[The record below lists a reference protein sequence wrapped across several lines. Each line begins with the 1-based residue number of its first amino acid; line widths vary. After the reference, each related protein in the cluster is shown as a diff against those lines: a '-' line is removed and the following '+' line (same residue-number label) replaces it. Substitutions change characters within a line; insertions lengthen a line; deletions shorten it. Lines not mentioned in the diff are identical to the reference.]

1 VGLTIADSATRAH
14 ALASYPPP
22 PTVREAST
30 QPALQQ
36 QPALRQQPEPA
47 YHPQVAPPASCG
59 PGAAAPYDAT
69 NFSQYVSGTQ
79 ARQLDVDMMRMS
91 LATYEGGEQ
100 NICGWN
106 ALSNEQLQAA
116 GMDPGRLDVPGS
128 QFKAQVFTDGQG
140 NYVLAFRG
148 TQEGA
153 PDWMTN
159 FAQGTGQVTDEFDRL
174 APQAAQEFARA
185 FGKPGVDE
193 NGNAIFTNLAI
204 TGHSQG
210 GGLATIASAVTGIP
224 TVTFDPSGIH
234 DRTFE
239 RLGLDGAQFRQDAE
253 GGQVRRYSM
262 QEDALTQVQEG
273 WFTAAAAPDAIGHQI
288 VVKPEGELADHV
300 VQYGLERMGMDTATA
315 GTVNDIVEHLP
326 LLGPLGGGVRYL
338 ARAVSSH
345 EQQVMIDTMLQQQP
359 WQPGYR
365 NPPSV
370 ERTLMSPFN
379 TPAVESRVSEAVASG
394 VDEGLS
400 DLAQGQRDIALIR
413 ATDGAAGRDV
423 QAGWSI
429 AGEYV
434 QTGLNL
440 AGDVVSTG
448 ADATAGTIEG
458 MSIDAADSLDAR
470 ADTASNPVE
479 RFLVGASADG
489 VRVTGQMASGLT
501 QATGNVV
508 QAGLDGAG
516 WIADKG
522 SDVVGAIEQARSDAW
537 GWISSRF

>member
-1 VGLTIADSATRAH
+1 MGVTIGESALRAH
-14 ALASYPPP
+14 ALPQLPRQLPAQD
-22 PTVREAST
+22 TRT
-30 QPALQQ
+30 QPAV
-36 QPALRQQPEPA
+36 RQQPEPA
-47 YHPQVAPPASCG
+47 YHPQVSPPGTCG
-59 PGAAAPYDAT
+59 PGSAAPYDAA
-69 NFSQYVSGTQ
+69 NFSQYISGKQ

-100 NICGWN
+100 NICGWT
-106 ALSNEQLQAA
+106 ALGDEQLQAA

-185 FGKPGVDE
+185 FGKPGVDAE
-193 NGNAIFTNLAI
+193 GNPAFTNLAI

-224 TVTFDPSGIH
+224 AVTFDPSGIH

-273 WFTAAAAPDAIGHQI
+273 WFTAPLAPDAIGHQI
-288 VVKPEGELADHV
+288 VVRPEGELAEHV
-300 VQYGLERMGMDTATA
+300 VQYGLERTGMDPATA
-315 GTVNDIVEHLP
+315 GTLNDIVESLS

-345 EQQVMIDTMLQQQP
+345 EQQIMIDTMLQQQP
-359 WQPGYR
+359 WQPGYQ
-365 NPPSV
+365 NPASV
-370 ERTLMSPFN
+370 ERTLMSPFD
-379 TPAVESRVSEAVASG
+379 TPAVESRVSEAIAAG
-394 VDEGLS
+394 VDEGSS
-400 DLAQGQRDIALIR
+400 DLLQGQRDVALIR

-423 QAGWSI
+423 RAGWSI
-429 AGEYV
+429 AGEYA

-440 AGDVVSTG
+440 AGDIVSTG

-458 MSIDAADSLDAR
+458 MSIDAADVLETR
-470 ADTASNPVE
+470 AGNASNPVD
-479 RFLVGASADG
+479 RFLLDATADG
-489 VRVTGQMASGLT
+489 VRVTGLTASLLT
-501 QATGNVV
+501 QATGDVV
-508 QAGLDGAG
+508 QANLDAAG
-516 WIADKG
+516 WVADKG
-522 SDVVGAIEQARSDAW
+522 SDVVGTIEQARSDVL
-537 GWISSRF
+537 GWIASRF